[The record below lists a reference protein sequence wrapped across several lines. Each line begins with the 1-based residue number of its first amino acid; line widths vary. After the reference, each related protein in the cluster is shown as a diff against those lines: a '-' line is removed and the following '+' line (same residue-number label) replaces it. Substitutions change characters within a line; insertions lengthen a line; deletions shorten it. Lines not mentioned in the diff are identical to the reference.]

1 MKCILKYE
9 KLYYG
14 SACNYVLYKC
24 IRHHIWVF
32 LVIFA
37 MFYQPLEIMWK
48 KWFHFNSETIHSVAE

>member
-24 IRHHIWVF
+24 IRDHIWVF

-48 KWFHFNSETIHSVAE
+48 KMISL